1 MAAKKRRSGR
11 GKGPRQGI
19 SGNPQR
25 RAEQLAQRLD
35 SRSGNQDSP
44 LWEMAYALAGGAD
57 PRPWWDESHHRI
69 LAAARALT
77 WPSRLV
83 DLETQACRIVGDE
96 FYERLNSESSG
107 MHSSQWLRALAEE
120 TGAEL
125 RASVAAGTGDWPQL
139 WALLRGSLPWA
150 AGWTCVFNDLIWWVP
165 FVMILQ
171 RRGAM
176 GREVSGES

>member
-44 LWEMAYALAGGAD
+44 LWEMAYAMAGGAE
-57 PRPWWDESHHRI
+57 PSPWWGESHHRI

-83 DLETQACRIVGDE
+83 DLETQACQIVGDE
-96 FYERLNSESSG
+96 FYERLNSESAG
-107 MHSSQWLRALAEE
+107 LHASQWLRALAEE

-125 RASVAAGTGDWPQL
+125 RASVAGGTPVPAVNVSRPRERRSQARTTSGPAGVPASRVSTAWL
-139 WALLRGSLPWA
+139 ASTT
-150 AGWTCVFNDLIWWVP
+150 AG
-165 FVMILQ
+165 
-171 RRGAM
+171 R
-176 GREVSGES
+176 